1 MPRQGSTFLE
11 MLQGCR
17 GGNRRACKQLV
28 QSYLSLTE
36 FWIDHYFPALS
47 PQRGQIIT
55 ELLKTSIV
63 DQDGLL
69 NTFQGTW
76 EREFLREWRLYTLRL
91 CRARAVF
98 VNGPTSMPLLRDQL
112 EGLLKGFPL
121 LQQELLWFHMCHL
134 PIGEVTQILS
144 VRSEGIESILA
155 KALARS
161 VEMKLPFSAEGQ
173 ITSMPPDL
181 LVEIDSVE
189 GEDCVPVRL
198 FSKIIDGQ
206 AVWGEKEKAEGHAT
220 DCLHCLSNLTALKEI
235 IFKLRTL
242 PAADP
247 LRIENFVTSVMGT
260 PEEIKSFGAA
270 VGRLFRRV

>member
-11 MLQGCR
+11 MLQDCR

-28 QSYLSLTE
+28 QGYLSLAE

-47 PQRGQIIT
+47 PQRDQIIT

-63 DQDGLL
+63 DRDGLL

-76 EREFLREWRLYTLRL
+76 EREFLCEWRLYTLRL

-98 VNGPTSMPLLRDQL
+98 VNGPTSTPLLRDQL
-112 EGLLKGFPL
+112 KVLLKGFPL

-134 PIGEVTQILS
+134 PTREVAQILS
-144 VRSEGIESILA
+144 VRSEGIEPILA
-155 KALARS
+155 KALARG
-161 VEMKLPFSAEGQ
+161 VEMNLPLSSEGQ
-173 ITSMPPDL
+173 IPSMPPGL
-181 LVEIDSVE
+181 LVELDSVR
-189 GEDCVPVRL
+189 GEDCVPVKL

-206 AVWGEKEKAEGHAT
+206 AVWAEKEKAEDHAT
-220 DCLHCLSNLTALKEI
+220 DCLRCLSNLTALKEI

-242 PAADP
+242 PTVDP
-247 LRIENFVTSVMGT
+247 LRTENFVTSVMGT
-260 PEEIKSFGAA
+260 PEEKKSFGAA
-270 VGRLFRRV
+270 VGRLFKRV